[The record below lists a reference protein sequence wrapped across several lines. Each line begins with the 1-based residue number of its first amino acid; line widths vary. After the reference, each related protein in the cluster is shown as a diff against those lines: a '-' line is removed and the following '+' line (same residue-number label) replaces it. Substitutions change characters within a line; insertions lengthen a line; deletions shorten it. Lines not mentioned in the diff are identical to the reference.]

1 VQEIAPDKEEYMP
14 EEQLKQLN
22 TVPETANSEYFP
34 GGQVEPLEQSDDCAP
49 PADNENMPARH
60 AVQPLDPG
68 IDEYVLGGHRMQ
80 LEESLAP
87 TEREYAPAGHGVH
100 ALIPRLS
107 ANVPWAHC
115 TQDPLP
121 LPYRPAAHS
130 SRYCHNVDASEGAKL
145 TPFQVRTYATCP
157 AKYGSLSTFDRPIQ
171 LLLRDAVK
179 GFWLLATTANMSPF
193 KYVTSCESFTA
204 TTAWTQVDTAIW
216 SLAPVA
222 GQ

>member
-1 VQEIAPDKEEYMP
+1 LFGDDTTEY
-14 EEQLKQLN
+14 L
-22 TVPETANSEYFP
+22 P
-34 GGQVEPLEQSDDCAP
+34 GGHTYVGCNVGCWLGRDVAPIVQTDDCAP

-80 LEESLAP
+80 LEESFAP
-87 TEREYAPAGHGVH
+87 TESENEPAGHGVH

-171 LLLRDAVK
+171 LLMRDAVK